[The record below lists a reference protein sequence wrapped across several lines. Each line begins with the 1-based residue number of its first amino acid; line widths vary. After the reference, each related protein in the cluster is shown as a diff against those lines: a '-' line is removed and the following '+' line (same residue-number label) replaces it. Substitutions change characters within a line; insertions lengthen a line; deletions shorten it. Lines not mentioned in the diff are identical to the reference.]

1 MPLFPDAVPQKTS
14 LRTKFKD
21 WTVRFC
27 RVFFYGLGIIT
38 FLGICLDVIEAARM
52 NSPASFP
59 EQTGLRLDLDTVVE
73 ATNIINP
80 ILDDLD
86 LIEESYILD
95 VSSKERDDQDE

>member
-1 MPLFPDAVPQKTS
+1 MLDKIREAIQKPLQEMNIVVDSIEYV
-14 LRTKFKD
+14 KD
-21 WTVRFC
+21 GSYYFLNIVLD
-27 RVFFYGLGIIT
+27 RVNG
-38 FLGICLDVIEAARM
+38 
-52 NSPASFP
+52 
-59 EQTGLRLDLDTVVE
+59 LDLDTVVE